1 MGLNSASAPS
11 TRPSRRDKPM
21 AGYSIAGHAV
31 ERRARPSTILRIE
44 RLRALIAELS
54 TRQMDLTQIAGFLRC
69 SPSGTRNYVSEL
81 VDATVLI
88 APDAEA
94 VRNKLYRLSTDLQK
108 IHRFLAGIAAQEV
121 SRGSA
126 RIDRRSHSSLA
137 DARYLHVL
145 TAGAVS
151 IREAEQLGARRDPL
165 VEALFGQAA
174 KMERLRRNSDDE

>member
-11 TRPSRRDKPM
+11 ARPPRRENQM
-21 AGYSIAGHAV
+21 AGYSISGHAM
-31 ERRARPSTILRIE
+31 ERPARPSTILRIE

-54 TRQMDLTQIAGFLRC
+54 TREMDLTEIAGFLRC

-88 APDAEA
+88 APDVDASH
-94 VRNKLYRLSTDLQK
+94 RNKLSRLSPDLQK

-121 SRGSA
+121 SGGPV

-165 VEALFGQAA
+165 VEALFGQAS
-174 KMERLRRNSDDE
+174 KMERIRRN